1 MPLSPAC
8 GTLCVK
14 QIVSLRL
21 IQPRPCVPIGTA
33 IDECIEK
40 GILAEFLRKE
50 RAKVVSVLYDY
61 DAEAVRRM
69 HEEDMQ
75 KLEEK
80 IRIGQEKL
88 AEKDAQI
95 RSLMDKMNV

>member
-1 MPLSPAC
+1 M
-8 GTLCVK
+8 
-14 QIVSLRL
+14 
-21 IQPRPCVPIGTA
+21 PIGTA